1 MLYLDKHRIDNYLN
15 KKGEPMGFQESMKAL
30 SDPTRREILKL
41 LRKQKMSAGEICAHF
56 PTAGATVSH
65 HLSILKQADLVR
77 CEKEGKFIYYEL
89 NLSVMEELM
98 AWFQGFFKG
107 GNQ

>member
-1 MLYLDKHRIDNYLN
+1 MK
-15 KKGEPMGFQESMKAL
+15 FQESMKAL
-30 SDPTRREILKL
+30 GDPTRREILKL
-41 LRKQKMSAGEICAHF
+41 LRKQKLSAGEIGSHF

-77 CEKEGKFIYYEL
+77 SQKEGKFIYYEL

-98 AWFQGFFKG
+98 AWFQGFVKG
-107 GNQ
+107 GSQ

>member
-1 MLYLDKHRIDNYLN
+1 
-15 KKGEPMGFQESMKAL
+15 MGFQESMKAL

-41 LRKQKMSAGEICAHF
+41 LRKQKMSAGEICSHF

-65 HLSILKQADLVR
+65 HLSTLRQAGLVR